1 MNKTADSM
9 IAEVEKRGN
18 LLLFLGVLTVILGML
33 CMAATL
39 VTGLAVGMLVG
50 GLLLVGG
57 VVRLI
62 FAFKAESW
70 GSGVFRFIT
79 GALSVLCGLIMLGR
93 PLLGLASL
101 TLVLAVYFL
110 VDGIFQMITAFQIKP
125 QQGWGWVLF
134 SGLAAFLLGY
144 LIWSQ
149 WPFSGVW
156 AVGILVGIN
165 LFMSGWSMIAWGG
178 TAREIASEMQSSGT

>member
-1 MNKTADSM
+1 MNETADSM

-18 LLLFLGVLTVILGML
+18 FLLFLGVLTVILGML

-70 GSGVFRFIT
+70 GAGMFRFIT

-178 TAREIASEMQSSGT
+178 TARGIADEMQSSGV